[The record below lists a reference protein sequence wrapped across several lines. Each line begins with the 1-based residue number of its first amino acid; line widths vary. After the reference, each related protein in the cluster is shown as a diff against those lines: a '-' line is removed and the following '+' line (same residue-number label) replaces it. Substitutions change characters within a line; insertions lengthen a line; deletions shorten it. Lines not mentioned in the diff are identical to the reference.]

1 MQARRFVTGRGI
13 AECDARLRVGSYVDL
28 QGLGTLFSGKYYLCE
43 VQVLFDPVNGLRTE
57 FAAERPGLG
66 K

>member
-1 MQARRFVTGRGI
+1 
-13 AECDARLRVGSYVDL
+13 VDL